1 MKLLPD
7 EKNLFFASLSEGQV
21 ILTTHRVQLNEPGF
35 WGKQSFATGIFLED
49 ISSIELKY
57 KGKLWLLILI
67 GVCVFCGV
75 CGYLVS
81 EDTTRVGGFLLA
93 SIIFI
98 IWLLT
103 RQRTISISSHG
114 GASIDFIPR
123 YMNDE
128 KIDDFLYEVS
138 LAKQTR
144 ANQLAK
150 L

>member
-7 EKNLFFASLSEGQV
+7 EKELFSVLNEGKV
-21 ILTTHRVQLNEPGF
+21 ILTSHRIQLNEVDF
-35 WGKQSFATGIFLED
+35 WGKQSFAVSIFLED

-57 KGKLWLLILI
+57 KGKLWLLGLI

-75 CGYLVS
+75 CGYIGN

-93 SIIFI
+93 VILFI
-98 IWLLT
+98 IWRLT

-114 GASIDFIPR
+114 GASINFVVQ
-123 YMNDE
+123 YMKDE
-128 KIDDFLYEVS
+128 RIDDFLYKIT

-144 ANQLAK
+144 ADRPAK